1 MPISD
6 SRSAAC
12 RILVG
17 ATALAVVLAAVSL
30 PVLDAAEAPPGPL
43 EAPKLIEAARR
54 GWLRA
59 GIVSGRVRFGATR
72 LGNMNDTAKA
82 GGREERL
89 SISIGV
95 QQFTA
100 SYELSTSDQRLLVEI
115 AGRDRLHVRRTPQ
128 GDAGWEPADFRQA
141 PDEPLRVTL
150 GPEAAGQVDERAVYE
165 APSLWHL
172 LVMEPDV
179 GRKHVVPLLEVLDP
193 QWDLDRTAAQV
204 ESVLVRAAA
213 EGDLPD
219 PNRWAALVEQ
229 LGDARFARREAA
241 DRELR
246 SLGRVVYT
254 YLRQLDAS
262 RLDAEQHYRVRR
274 IVMALAAR
282 MDDDTPPEIATWL
295 AGDPA
300 IWLALLARDDETTRR
315 LAAARL
321 ETLLGGPIRFDPAA
335 DGKTRQKQLEPLR
348 ARVRNRPEGPGR
360 E

>member
-1 MPISD
+1 MPMPG
-6 SRSAAC
+6 SRSVVC
-12 RILVG
+12 RILMV
-17 ATALAVVLAAVSL
+17 ASTALMVVLLAAVSL
-30 PVLDAAEAPPGPL
+30 PALGAAEPPPGPL
-43 EAPKLIEAARR
+43 QAPKLIEAARR

-89 SISIGV
+89 STSIGV

-115 AGRDRLHVRRTPQ
+115 ADRDQLHVRRTPQ
-128 GDAGWEPADFRQA
+128 GGAGWEPVDFRQA

-150 GPEAAGQVDERAVYE
+150 GPEKRQDVYE

-172 LVMEPDV
+172 LVTEPDV
-179 GRKHVVPLLEVLDP
+179 GGEHVVPLLEVLDP
-193 QWDLDRTAAQV
+193 QWDLDRTAQQV
-204 ESVLVRAAA
+204 EAALVRAAA
-213 EGDLPD
+213 EGGLPD
-219 PNRWAALVEQ
+219 PHRWAALVEQ
-229 LGDARFARREAA
+229 LGHARFARREAA

-254 YLRQLDAS
+254 YLQQLDAS

-274 IVMALAAR
+274 IVMALASR
-282 MDDDTPPEIATWL
+282 MDNDTPPEIATWL

-300 IWLALLARDDETTRR
+300 IWLALLSRDDESTRR
-315 LAAARL
+315 LAAERL
-321 ETLLGGPIRFDPAA
+321 ESLLGGPIRFDPAA
-335 DGKTRQKQLEPLR
+335 DGETREKQIEPLR
-348 ARVRNRPEGPGR
+348 AQVLSRPEGPGR